1 MKSYIK
7 MINREMYPKS
17 ALLKASYAFI
27 KDYYI
32 HLEQKIEDYII
43 TITSKDGQDLSEVI
57 PEEFENELLAQ
68 TVRNQVYSETHS
80 LREILMARA
89 MASTM
94 VMSDDPTEIME
105 KQEDRFP
112 DERLDFILEDWFD
125 HE

>member
-1 MKSYIK
+1 MKRYVKKISKDI
-7 MINREMYPKS
+7 YPKS

-32 HLEQKIEDYII
+32 HIDQEMENYII
-43 TITSKDGQDLSEVI
+43 TITAKDDGDLSDSVSK
-57 PEEFENELLAQ
+57 EFENELLAQ
-68 TVRNQVYSETHS
+68 TVRNCVYSETHS

-94 VMSDDPTEIME
+94 VMCENPTELMGEE
-105 KQEDRFP
+105 KEGV
-112 DERLDFILEDWFD
+112 LDGDLDSILEDWFN